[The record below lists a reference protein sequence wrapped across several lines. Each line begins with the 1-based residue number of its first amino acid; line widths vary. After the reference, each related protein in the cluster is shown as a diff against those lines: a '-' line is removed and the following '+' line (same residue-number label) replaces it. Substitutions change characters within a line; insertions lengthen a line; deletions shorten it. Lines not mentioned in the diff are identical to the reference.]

1 MDFSPLLDTII
12 PSSGGLLIVRAIV
25 AGILVFFLPGYVWT
39 LVIFRKINIIERFAL
54 SIGLSM
60 ALTTLCILVL
70 NVLLGMPITGT
81 TGLIVIIVITVIPAG
96 IYFFR
101 RFMAR
106 NPEATDG
113 D

>member
-1 MDFSPLLDTII
+1 MDFGPLLDTII
-12 PSSGGLLIVRAIV
+12 PTSGGLLVVRAIV
-25 AGILVFFLPGYVWT
+25 AGVLVFFLPGYVWT
-39 LVIFRKINIIERFAL
+39 LVIFRTINIIERIAL

-60 ALTTLCILVL
+60 ALVTLCILVL
-70 NVLLGMPITGT
+70 NLLLGMPITGMT
-81 TGLIVIIVITVIPAG
+81 ALIVIIIITVIPAG

-101 RFMAR
+101 RFLAR